1 MSHPRGR
8 PFERGNHFS
17 RGRPRGSRNKSTQ
30 ALQKMLG
37 AYAEPVIAK
46 CISAALEGDRSA
58 MRLCMERIL
67 PPIKYSPVQLRLPRV
82 KNAVGVG
89 SAMERLVQ
97 GVANGEIPPE
107 QAEMMAKVLEI
118 RASRLQEEDVERHV
132 DRLFPSLAI
141 K

>member
-1 MSHPRGR
+1 MSKARGR
-8 PFERGNHFS
+8 PFEQGNHFG

-30 ALQKMLG
+30 TLQKMLG
-37 AYAEPVIAK
+37 AHAEALIAK
-46 CISAALEGDRSA
+46 CVVAALQGDRSA

-67 PPIKYSPVQLRLPRV
+67 PPIKYSPVQLTLPRV

-97 GVANGEIPPE
+97 SVAKGDIPPE

-118 RASRLQEEDVERHV
+118 RASRLQEEDVERQV